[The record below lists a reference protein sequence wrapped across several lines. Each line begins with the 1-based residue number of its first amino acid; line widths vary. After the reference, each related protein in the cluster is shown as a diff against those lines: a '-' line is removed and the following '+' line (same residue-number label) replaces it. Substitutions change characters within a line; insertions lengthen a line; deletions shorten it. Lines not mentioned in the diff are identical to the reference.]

1 MHSEHISNLHP
12 GWVAVGWITGLAVA
26 SAVFLVL
33 VGLGVIGPATRGSTL
48 LIPAVVGLGF
58 FAGGLVVGLRWSDA
72 PILHGTAI
80 TFVSVLVW
88 FLGELLAPVVVE
100 PLDPAGDAG
109 FVLGMILVQLVSAV
123 AGGWTGRIMVRR
135 GETPN
140 LGG

>member
-1 MHSEHISNLHP
+1 MHSEHITNLHP
-12 GWVAVGWITGLAVA
+12 GWVAVGWVIGLAVS
-26 SAVFLVL
+26 SAIFLVL
-33 VGLGVIGPATRGSTL
+33 VGLGIIGPDTRGSTL
-48 LIPAVVGLGF
+48 LIPAAMAVGF

-72 PILHGTAI
+72 PILHGVAI

-88 FLGELLAPVVVE
+88 YLGELLAPVVVE

-109 FVLGMILVQLVSAV
+109 FILGMILLQLVAAV
-123 AGGWTGRIMVRR
+123 AGGWAGRTMVRR